1 MSSASPLQNI
11 SGLGSGLDT
20 NTLISQLLSIEARPQ
35 VRIQQKQAVEEV
47 RQTAL
52 RDVQTRLANLQ
63 TAVTGLRDVATW
75 GDSQSVDS
83 SDSTKV
89 VATRTAGAAAGAFA
103 LTITDLARAD
113 QYKSATLTSIAS
125 GGTLTVG
132 VGTASIGVT
141 VAAGASLTTVAAAIN
156 GSSGTPV
163 YASVVNAQLV
173 LSSRTTGAASTIAI
187 SGNAA
192 LTTELG
198 FTRSITASDAHYNL
212 DGVAKT
218 AAANIVTDALPGIQ
232 LVLKAATASA
242 VTVSVGA
249 PTPNT
254 VTIQAKIQAFV
265 DQYNSTIDFV
275 RTKTT
280 EKKVASPQ
288 NASDRAKGVLSGDP
302 ALTGLL
308 TSMRAAVSDIF
319 SGRPTATMT
328 LAQVGLS
335 TGTASGTAA
344 VSQDSVA
351 GKLTLDTAKLSTALN
366 GSLSDVKALFT
377 NISGAY
383 ATKGLAQRL
392 DTLLTAQVGSAG
404 SFSSR
409 LASGDATIARAKKES
424 ADWDL
429 RLAAK
434 ETALRAQY
442 TRMETALSLVQ
453 SQGQWL
459 SGQISRL

>member
-173 LSSRTTGAASTIAI
+173 LSSRATGAANTIAI
-187 SGNAA
+187 SGDAA

-218 AAANIVTDALPGIQ
+218 AASNIVTDALPGIQ

-335 TGTASGTAA
+335 TGTATGTAA

-377 NISGAY
+377 NISGA
-383 ATKGLAQRL
+383 
-392 DTLLTAQVGSAG
+392 
-404 SFSSR
+404 
-409 LASGDATIARAKKES
+409 
-424 ADWDL
+424 
-429 RLAAK
+429 
-434 ETALRAQY
+434 
-442 TRMETALSLVQ
+442 
-453 SQGQWL
+453 
-459 SGQISRL
+459 

>member
-52 RDVQTRLANLQ
+52 RDVQTRLTNLK

-132 VGTASIGVT
+132 VGAASIGVT
-141 VAAGASLTTVAAAIN
+141 VAAGASLSTVAAAIN

-173 LSSRTTGAASTIAI
+173 LSSRSTGAASTIAI
-187 SGNAA
+187 TGDAA

-254 VTIQAKIQAFV
+254 ATIQAKIQAFV

-308 TSMRAAVSDIF
+308 TSMRAAVADIF
-319 SGRPTATMT
+319 SGRPDATKT

-351 GKLTLDTAKLSTALN
+351 GKLTLDTAKLSTKLTE
-366 GSLSDVKALFT
+366 SLLDVKALFT
-377 NISGAY
+377 NVSDAY
-383 ATKGLAQRL
+383 AAKGVAQRL

-404 SFSSR
+404 SFTSR

-434 ETALRAQY
+434 EKALRAQY
-442 TRMETALSLVQ
+442 TRMETALSRTQ

>member
-1 MSSASPLQNI
+1 MSSASPLQNV
-11 SGLGSGLDT
+11 SGLVSGLDT
-20 NTLISQLLSIEARPQ
+20 NTLVTQLLSIEARPQ

-52 RDVQTRLANLQ
+52 RDVQMRLTNLQ
-63 TAVTGLRDVATW
+63 SAVTGLRDVATW

-113 QYKSATLTSIAS
+113 QYKSATLASIAS

-132 VGTASIGVT
+132 VGAASIDVT
-141 VAAGASLTTVAAAIN
+141 VAAGASLATVASAIN

-163 YASVVNAQLV
+163 YASVVNSQLV
-173 LSSRTTGAASTIAI
+173 LSSRTTGAANTVAI
-187 SGNAA
+187 SGTGA

-198 FTRSITASDAHYNL
+198 FTRSITSSDAHYNL

-218 AAANIVTDALPGIQ
+218 SSSNVVTDALPGIQ
-232 LVLKAATASA
+232 FVLKAAAASA
-242 VTVSVGA
+242 VTISVGA

-254 VTIQAKIQAFV
+254 VTIQSKIQGFV
-265 DQYNSTIDFV
+265 DQYNSTIDFI
-275 RTKTT
+275 RDKLT

-288 NASDRAKGVLSGDP
+288 NASDRAKGVLSGDA

-308 TSMRAAVSDIF
+308 TSMRGAVSSLF
-319 SGRPTATMT
+319 SGRPDATKT

-344 VSQDSVA
+344 VSQDSIA
-351 GKLTLDTAKLSTALN
+351 GKLTLDTAKLSAKLTE
-366 GSLSDVKALFT
+366 SLSDVKALFT
-377 NISGAY
+377 NVSSTY
-383 ATKGLAQRL
+383 SEKGLAQRL
-392 DTLLTAQVGSAG
+392 DDLLTSQVGSAG
-404 SFSSR
+404 AFTSR
-409 LASGDATIARAKKES
+409 LSSGDATIARAKKDS
-424 ADWDL
+424 AAWDL
-429 RLAAK
+429 RLASK
-434 ETALRAQY
+434 EKALRAQY
-442 TRMETALSLVQ
+442 TRMETALSGAQ

-459 SGQISRL
+459 AGQISRL